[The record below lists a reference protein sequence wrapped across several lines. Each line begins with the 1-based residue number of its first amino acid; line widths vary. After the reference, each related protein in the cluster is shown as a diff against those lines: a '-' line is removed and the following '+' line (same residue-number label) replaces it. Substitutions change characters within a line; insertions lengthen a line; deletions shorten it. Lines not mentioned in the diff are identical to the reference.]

1 MAALFVRRER
11 WTLSWTGLLVLI
23 VFLIGMAILIGR
35 PLCAFL
41 SVSQLVNGRY
51 LVIESWIPP
60 FAQRQG
66 VALFSHGSYEKILL
80 TGMVDED
87 WDSPAERNECF
98 VDKSLTRFGAPEDKV
113 VILKYDRVERDRTF
127 RSALAVKRWLEEQG
141 ADGASIDVI
150 SIGPHAR
157 RSRLLFEKA
166 LGPQSKVG
174 VLAVEDRRFD
184 PDHWW
189 RSSAG
194 VRTVIGEAIAYGYS
208 LIFVASR

>member
-11 WTLSWTGLLVLI
+11 WTLSWTGLLVVV
-23 VFLIGMAILIGR
+23 VFLACMAVLIGR

-41 SVSQLVNGRY
+41 SVSELVNGRY

-60 FAQRQG
+60 YAHREG
-66 VALFSHGSYEKILL
+66 VALFSRGAYDKILV

-87 WDSPAERNECF
+87 FEASNECF

-113 VILKYDRVERDRTF
+113 VDLKFDKVEHDRTF
-127 RSALAVKRWLEEQG
+127 RSALAVKRWLEEEG
-141 ADGASIDVI
+141 VGDASVDVI

-157 RSRLLFEKA
+157 RSRLLFEEA
-166 LGPQSKVG
+166 LGARAKVG
-174 VLAVEDRRFD
+174 VFAVQDRNFD
-184 PDHWW
+184 PAHWW

-194 VRTVIGEAIAYGYS
+194 VRTVIGEAIAYLYS
-208 LIFVASR
+208 RLFVMTR